1 MGTTLAKLALKDAIN
16 ELVVK
21 VHLTGHEALAAAHQV
36 WQAVEQ
42 NLAVEVV
49 IDDPALR
56 ELFSH
61 VLAVEEMLR
70 RVRSQAQ
77 SILKVGQAIVPPH
90 GVAAKLRELQ
100 DAALEA
106 GGETPGAE
114 ILQEDLEDASQAVVE
129 ATERLR
135 KRLNSDVFAV
145 VEDRFRIHSV
155 LREDLR
161 EGLRWRAVAD
171 RKRRDLVSNS
181 RAISLSGLNSAGMND
196 GDALLREATAHVVAI
211 EEKVLSRLLKLKA
224 ESVEAVQAPW
234 RALLQIQAEF
244 FMSQA
249 AVWSPVTG
257 SFVECGVLRDR
268 HAITAI

>member
-1 MGTTLAKLALKDAIN
+1 
-16 ELVVK
+16 
-21 VHLTGHEALAAAHQV
+21 
-36 WQAVEQ
+36 
-42 NLAVEVV
+42 
-49 IDDPALR
+49 
-56 ELFSH
+56 
-61 VLAVEEMLR
+61 MLR

-77 SILKVGQAIVPPH
+77 SILKVGQAIVPPWC
-90 GVAAKLRELQ
+90 RSEI
-100 DAALEA
+100 ERIA
-106 GGETPGAE
+106 GCCIGSRRRDTWSE

-224 ESVEAVQAPW
+224 ESVEAVQTPW